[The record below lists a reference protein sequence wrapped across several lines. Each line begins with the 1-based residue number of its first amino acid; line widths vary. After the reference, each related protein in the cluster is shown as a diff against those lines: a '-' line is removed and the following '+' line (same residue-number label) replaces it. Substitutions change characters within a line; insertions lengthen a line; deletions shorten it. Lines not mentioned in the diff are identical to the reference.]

1 MTASERAPL
10 TIALP
15 EFSGPLDLLLQLI
28 QRRRL
33 DVTAVSLAA
42 VADQYLAQVLARE
55 NELEALSD
63 FLVVASQLLLIKSRA
78 LLPAEPAAEPGED
91 PAAELRRQLGAFQVL
106 QAAARWL
113 AEREASGL
121 RAWPRGAP
129 LLFEPSA
136 ERLAPLPPARL
147 AQLAQRWLV
156 AAAPPPP
163 VLDEVPRPRLVE
175 RAAAV
180 LTWLDHRDWAPLAAV
195 LGDDIPTAV
204 ATLLAVLVL
213 VRLGALAVH
222 QDDPDSPVL
231 VRRLTDDAE
240 VVRHIEGWS

>member
-1 MTASERAPL
+1 MAALERTPL
-10 TIALP
+10 TVALP

-55 NELEALSD
+55 GELEALSD

-78 LLPAEPAAEPGED
+78 LLPAAPSSDVDED
-91 PAAELRRQLGAFQVL
+91 PAEELERQLGAFQVL

-129 LLFEPSA
+129 LAWEPGA
-136 ERLAPLPPARL
+136 ARLAPLPPARL
-147 AQLAQRWLV
+147 LQLAQRWLA
-156 AAAPPPP
+156 AAAPPLPA
-163 VLDEVPRPRLVE
+163 LDEVPRPRLVE
-175 RAAAV
+175 RATVV
-180 LTWLDHRDWAPLAAV
+180 LAWLDHHDWAPLTAV
-195 LGDDIPTAV
+195 LGADVPTAV

-213 VRLGALAVH
+213 VRVGALGVR
-222 QDDPDSPVL
+222 QDTPDDPVL
-231 VRRLTDDAE
+231 IRRLVDDLE
-240 VVRHIEGWS
+240 VVRRIERWD